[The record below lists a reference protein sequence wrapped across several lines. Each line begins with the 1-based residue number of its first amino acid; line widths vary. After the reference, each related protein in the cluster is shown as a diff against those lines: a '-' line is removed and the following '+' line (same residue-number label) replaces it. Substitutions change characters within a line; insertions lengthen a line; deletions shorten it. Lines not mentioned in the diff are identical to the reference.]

1 MKFTTSSCPN
11 QPKMN
16 DGFPNPLLVAVF
28 FIHLPSAIPCLNHEG
43 LFEKGRKTKRIL
55 FWGQVYP
62 VFGSTHPYCYDISPL
77 YPIKWLH
84 KSHNCGCLKISA
96 HVPEMYFPMGA
107 TTATR
112 RTRPGS
118 MPVVAPAALAAVQLA
133 ASLETCATRLPG
145 NLYLTLGIHHQ
156 YGILYPLRGKCT
168 HGKLDINVEICGIF
182 VDGS

>member
-1 MKFTTSSCPN
+1 MMVSPTHCWL
-11 QPKMN
+11 QC
-16 DGFPNPLLVAVF
+16 F

>member
-1 MKFTTSSCPN
+1 
-11 QPKMN
+11 
-16 DGFPNPLLVAVF
+16 
-28 FIHLPSAIPCLNHEG
+28 
-43 LFEKGRKTKRIL
+43 
-55 FWGQVYP
+55 
-62 VFGSTHPYCYDISPL
+62 
-77 YPIKWLH
+77 
-84 KSHNCGCLKISA
+84 
-96 HVPEMYFPMGA
+96 MYFPMGA

-118 MPVVAPAALAAVQLA
+118 MPGVAPAALAAVQLA

-182 VDGS
+182 VDGKSTGNHPVLIWWFPKRKRTKHGTIITVSRRMFGIEMGGKRPLNGHMTQRKFIRWNITITNNGGYVCMSLNISQLNQPLKLLATLLFQSPLQG